1 MSALQFLREKAGVL
15 VAGVIGLS
23 LFLFVV
29 SDFFGRGRGQRLQQ
43 KKYYELGRINGEY
56 LSYQDYEQRVQNL
69 QEIYK
74 LSGTTNIDEAT
85 SENIREQMWQQIVRE
100 KILDVQ
106 YKDLGIGVSTEELDD
121 MVLGNEPHPIVKQLF
136 TDRQTGQFNKSFL
149 VNFLK
154 SIEVDATAKK
164 YWLFFENEI
173 VADRMNSKYN
183 SLVTKG
189 LYVTTKQA
197 EFENN
202 LALRTTD
209 FSYILKNYADVS
221 DSTLKVSESEIKA
234 YYASHKENYKRTA
247 QRDIEYVTF
256 DVIPSEDDRMA
267 AEKWIN
273 TTKIEFASSIDPV
286 QFINSTS
293 DTRHTGFYLPLS
305 GIPDSLK
312 AFVKKENR
320 KDVYGPYI
328 ENGTYKLARLLDAAD
343 RPDSV
348 HVRHILISPKQNMT
362 LAQVKQKADSLIKV
376 IKSGVPFNLVATSNS
391 DDQGSAQVGGDLGWI
406 KEGMMVLPFNNA
418 CFTAKKGVLTTVETN
433 YGIHIIEVL
442 AQSKNVRKYEVGII
456 DRKILPTSITNQKAY
471 NEASRFAGTMR
482 TYDNFVKAVAE
493 QKLNKRV
500 ANNITPQQKTL
511 PGLDKPRLLIMA
523 LFQAE
528 AGKII
533 LDNAGQGQPVFEIGD
548 KYVVAFCT
556 KVSEEGIAPEKD
568 VITDIRYSIIKDK
581 KADLISAGL
590 NTLKKEGKTL
600 EDIASKEM
608 VKVMEASQ
616 VNFRS
621 YSVPG
626 AGVEPALVGAVSVAD
641 QNVLSGP
648 VTGNNGVFM
657 INVNNVVTANSED
670 LKLLKERLTTTFQM
684 RGTYEAYEAL
694 KKKANVIDKRYK
706 FY

>member
-43 KKYYELGRINGEY
+43 RKYYEVGRINGEY

-85 SENIREQMWQQIVRE
+85 SENIREQMWQKIVRE

-106 YKDLGIGVSTEELDD
+106 YKDLGIGVSTEELDE

-154 SIEVDATAKK
+154 SIEVDATAKR

-173 VADRMNSKYN
+173 IADRMNAKYN

-189 LYVTTKQA
+189 LYITSKQA
-197 EFENN
+197 EFENS
-202 LALRTTD
+202 LALRTVD
-209 FSYILKNYADVS
+209 FSYVLKNYADVS

-234 YYASHKENYKRTA
+234 YYSSHKENYKRTA

-256 DVIPSEDDRMA
+256 DITPSEDDRLL

-273 TTKIEFASSIDPV
+273 TAKIEFASSTDPV
-286 QFINSTS
+286 QYINTTS
-293 DTRHTGFYLPLS
+293 DTRHTAFYLPLS

-312 AFVKKENR
+312 TFVKKENL
-320 KDVYGPYI
+320 KVVYGPYI
-328 ENGTYKLARLLDAAD
+328 ENGSFKLARLLDAAD

-348 HVRHILISPKQNMT
+348 HARHILISPKQNMT
-362 LAQVKQKADSLIKV
+362 LAQVKQKADSLVKV
-376 IKSGVPFNLVATSNS
+376 IKSGIAFNLVAMSSS

-406 KEGMMVLPFNNA
+406 KEGQMVVPFNNA

-456 DRKILPTSITNQKAY
+456 DRKILPSSITNQKAY

-482 TYDNFVKAVAE
+482 TYENFAKAVTE
-493 QKLNKRV
+493 QKLNKRI

-511 PGLDKPRLLIMA
+511 PGLDKPRLLIMS

-533 LDNAGQGQPVFEIGD
+533 LDVNGQAVFEAGD

-556 KVSEEGIAPEKD
+556 KVNEEGIAPEKD
-568 VITDIRYSIIKDK
+568 VSNDIRYSIIKDK
-581 KADLISAGL
+581 KADLISSEF

-600 EDIASKEM
+600 DDVAGKERI
-608 VKVMEASQ
+608 KVMEATQ

-626 AGVEPALVGAVSVAD
+626 AGVEPALVGAVSIAD

-648 VTGNNGVFM
+648 VKGNNGVFM
-657 INVNNVVTANSED
+657 INVNNVLTANSED
-670 LKLLKERLTTTFQM
+670 AKLLKERLTATYQM
-684 RGTYEAYEAL
+684 RGNYEAYEAL
-694 KKKANVIDKRYK
+694 KKQANVIDMR
-706 FY
+706 

>member
-1 MSALQFLREKAGVL
+1 MSTLQFLREKAGVL

-29 SDFFGRGRGQRLQQ
+29 SDFFGRGRGQRLKA
-43 KKYYELGRINGEY
+43 KKYYEIGRINGEY

-74 LSGTTNIDEAT
+74 LSGTTNIDEQQ
-85 SENIREQMWQQIVRE
+85 SETIREQMWQQIVRE
-100 KILDVQ
+100 KILDIQ
-106 YKDLGIGVSTEELDD
+106 YKDLGIGVSTEEVDEL
-121 MVLGNEPHPIVKQLF
+121 VLGNEPHPIVKQLF

-154 SIEVDATAKK
+154 SIELDATAKK

-173 VADRMNSKYN
+173 VADRMNAKYN

-189 LYVTTKQA
+189 LYITSKQA
-197 EFENN
+197 EFENS
-202 LALRTTD
+202 LALRTVD
-209 FSYILKNYADVS
+209 FSYVLKNYADVS
-221 DSTLKVSESEIKA
+221 DSTLKVSDGEIKA
-234 YYASHKENYKRTA
+234 YYNSHKENYKRIA

-256 DVIPSEDDRMA
+256 EITPSEDDRLQ
-267 AEKWIN
+267 AEKWIK
-273 TTKIEFASSIDPV
+273 TTKGEFAAATDAA
-286 QFINSTS
+286 QFINTTS
-293 DTRHTGFYLPLS
+293 DTRHIAFYSTLS

-312 AFVKKENR
+312 AFVKKENL

-328 ENGTYKLARLLDAAD
+328 ENGSFKLARLLDASD

-348 HVRHILISPKQNMT
+348 HVRHLLISPKQNMT
-362 LAQVKQKADSLIKV
+362 SAKVKQKADSLLKV
-376 IKSGVPFNLVATSNS
+376 IKSGIPFNLVAMSNS

-406 KEGMMVLPFNNA
+406 KEGQMVVPFNNA
-418 CFTAKKGVLTTVETN
+418 CFTAKKGVLTTIETN

-456 DRKILPTSITNQKAY
+456 DRKILPSSITNQKVYA
-471 NEASRFAGTMR
+471 EASRFAGTIG
-482 TYDNFVKAVAE
+482 TYDKFTKAVAD
-493 QKLNKRV
+493 QKFNKRV
-500 ANNITPQQKTL
+500 ANNISPQQKTL
-511 PGLDKPRLLIMA
+511 PGLDKPRLLIMS

-528 AGKII
+528 TGKII
-533 LDNAGQGQPVFEIGD
+533 LDANQQAVFEIGD

-556 KVSEEGIAPEKD
+556 KVNEEGVAPESD
-568 VITDIRYSIIKDK
+568 VKNDIRYSIMKDK
-581 KADLISAGL
+581 KADLISAEFT
-590 NTLKKEGKTL
+590 TLKKEGKTL
-600 EDIASKEM
+600 EDVGNKAG
-608 VKVMEASQ
+608 VKVMEANQ

-626 AGVEPALVGAVSVAD
+626 AGVEPALIGAASIAD
-641 QNVLSGP
+641 QNILSGP
-648 VTGNNGVFM
+648 VKGNNGVYM
-657 INVNNVVTANSED
+657 IYINNVVTAASED
-670 LKLLKERLTTTFQM
+670 VKLLRDRLTATFQM